1 VTLQSPQRVGE
12 QLACP
17 SCGTKAS
24 RSEWLVIFRNLTGFN
39 NRLPALRVLKHR
51 PCKQMVYFFVE

>member
-1 VTLQSPQRVGE
+1 VTLQSQRAGKR
-12 QLACP
+12 LACP
-17 SCGTKAS
+17 RCGGEAP
-24 RSEWLVIFRNLTGFN
+24 RSEWLVIFRNVTSFN